1 MALVANFISY
11 NSSARIQEHQR
22 RMKETFSVC
31 DYSTICRWWQWGS
44 PRCLIYISLS
54 CAVER
59 QTELIYRAH
68 VWQGSIGGAIRIS
81 WTFSGKE
88 ATRLR
93 RPHPVESPRADPCC
107 AGHADHPGYAGD
119 AQGFC

>member
-68 VWQGSIGGAIRIS
+68 VWQGSIGWCNKDQLDLLRKGGNSTPSAS
-81 WTFSGKE
+81 SG
-88 ATRLR
+88 
-93 RPHPVESPRADPCC
+93 
-107 AGHADHPGYAGD
+107 
-119 AQGFC
+119 